1 MSPPPAQTERF
12 GHPAGLWVLA
22 GTELWE
28 RISFK
33 GMQAMLVLYAS
44 GELLQPGRA
53 ERVIGL
59 SAFRNAVEQ
68 LTGPLSTNAFAAQL
82 FGIYIALVT
91 MTPIIGGWFGDRLA
105 GRRFAVASGA
115 LLMTAGHFA
124 LAFDASFLAG
134 LLLLILGAGLFRGN
148 LSAQI
153 RALYAAGDRR
163 QADAFQLYA
172 LAVNLGGFIAP
183 LSTGLLAK
191 YWGWHAGFGFAG
203 VGMLVGLV
211 TYLAGSRHLPP
222 DRRSAGSGSEAPAPT
237 DRRAVLGLLL
247 LWPLLV
253 CFWIAQSQV
262 WNVYNLWA
270 RDHADLMV
278 LGFSVPVPWLAA
290 LDSLAPIL
298 LAPLV
303 ITHWRRL
310 AARGR
315 EPRLLAK
322 MATGCLLFAV
332 AELLLVGG
340 SLAADGGKVALGWA
354 FAFHLLSNAGWL
366 YFVPVETT
374 LYAAHAPDRLRGTL
388 LGVAALSI
396 SAGSLISGRMGALY
410 ETVSP
415 VHYWGINA
423 ALAGLGALA
432 IALLARPLRRLLPQ
446 G

>member
-1 MSPPPAQTERF
+1 MSSAPAQTERF

-33 GMQAMLVLYAS
+33 GMQAMLVLYTA
-44 GELLQPGRA
+44 GALLEPGWA
-53 ERVIGL
+53 DRVAGL
-59 SAFRNAVEQ
+59 TAFRSAVEH
-68 LTGPLSTNAFAAQL
+68 LTGPLSANAFAAQL

-91 MTPIIGGWFGDRLA
+91 MTPIIGGWIGDRWA

-124 LAFDASFLAG
+124 LAFDASFLLG
-134 LLLLILGAGLFRGN
+134 LLLLVLGAGLFRGN

-172 LAVNLGGFIAP
+172 LSVNLGGFIAP

-191 YWGWHAGFGFAG
+191 YWGWHAGFAFAG

-211 TYLAGSRHLPP
+211 TYLSGSRHLPP
-222 DRRSAGSGSEAPAPT
+222 DRRSEGPATEPQAPA
-237 DRRAVLGLLL
+237 DHRAVLGLLL
-247 LWPLLV
+247 LWPMLV

-270 RDHADLMV
+270 RDHADLDV
-278 LGFSVPVPWLAA
+278 LDFAVPVPWLAA

-303 ITHWRRL
+303 IAHWRRL
-310 AARGR
+310 AAKGR
-315 EPRLLAK
+315 EPRLMTK
-322 MATGCLLFAV
+322 MALGCLLFAL
-332 AELLLVGG
+332 AELLLVAG
-340 SLAADGGKVALGWA
+340 SLATGGGQVMLAWLVG
-354 FAFHLLSNAGWL
+354 FHLLSNAGWL

-374 LYAAHAPDRLRGTL
+374 LYATHAPDRLRGTL
-388 LGVAALSI
+388 LGVASLSVA
-396 SAGSLISGRMGALY
+396 AGSLISGRMGAFY

-415 VHYWGINA
+415 SEYWAINGG
-423 ALAGLGALA
+423 LAGLGALA
-432 IALLARPLRRLLPQ
+432 IAVLARPLRRLLPL